1 MSILNV
7 CVLPDRVLVGTD
19 TAAAVQDGNG
29 GFIPGGRFHRTK
41 AMVFDRCVVAGR
53 GDVNLLAC
61 LWARL
66 LGMSFEWDIERMRQL
81 LEPNI
86 KAAADYLRQMRGG
99 VDPVER
105 SEIVIAG
112 LAEVYPAPRAYCA
125 TVELDGS
132 VAVEEIRECMF
143 APGDGLGE
151 VPAMETPMEM
161 AAATQR
167 QIEAFRATDPAAPIG
182 GEFLVHV
189 ISFRGGVSAFRM
201 GSVG

>member
-19 TAAAVQDGNG
+19 SAAVIQDGAG
-29 GFIPGGRFHRTK
+29 GFIPGGRIHRTK

-61 LWARL
+61 FWGQL
-66 LGMSFEWDIERMRQL
+66 LGMSFEWDIHMLRKA
-81 LEPNI
+81 LEPAI
-86 KAAADYLRQMRGG
+86 KAAGEHLRTYRQG

-112 LAEVYPAPRAYCA
+112 WADMYSEPHAYCA

-132 VAVEEIRECMF
+132 VDVQQIRECMF
-143 APGDGLGE
+143 APGDGLGAI
-151 VPAMETPMEM
+151 PDLSTASAM
-161 AAATQR
+161 AAATAQ
-167 QIEAFRATDPAAPIG
+167 QIEAFRVTDPGAAIG
-182 GEFLVHV
+182 GEFIVHEV
-189 ISFRGGVSAFRM
+189 HGGGAFVRRM
-201 GSVG
+201 GRVG